1 MIVLYC
7 VLPPGSLIVD
17 SAIYGSGDGLIFD
30 IECTSDDSTASCT
43 YVPSNCSR
51 SSESGIVCKG
61 KIPHVMHFTVALII
75 VSSDSVL

>member
-1 MIVLYC
+1 MF
-7 VLPPGSLIVD
+7 LPPDTLIVD

-30 IECTSDDSTASCT
+30 IECTSDDSAASCT

-61 KIPHVMHFTVALII
+61 KMPHVMHFTMALII